1 MSELLKKFEW
11 VSAGELRKS
20 QPSKTENIIRRK
32 KREKLLARFIEW
44 SSILHSKGYTRV
56 HEINNI
62 IWKAIC
68 DEHYHASLNG
78 LIGSSSMMSDKFI
91 NDFIGSFPTWKS
103 MKKIIF
109 ERDQNKCTRCGSNK
123 YLEAHHLKQVRFGG
137 IPSERNLVTLCRS
150 CHKDE
155 RKA

>member
-1 MSELLKKFEW
+1 MNETFKTFEW
-11 VSAGELRKS
+11 VSAGELRKAT
-20 QPSKTENIIRRK
+20 PSATENMIRRK

-62 IWKAIC
+62 MWKAIC
-68 DEHYHASLNG
+68 DEHYHAQSNG
-78 LIGSSSMMSDKFI
+78 LLGQSSMIGEKFI
-91 NDFIGSFPTWKS
+91 NDFIDNLPTWKS

-109 ERDQNKCTRCGSNK
+109 ERDQNKCTRCGSKK

-137 IPSERNLVTLCRS
+137 LPSEKNLVTLCRS

-155 RKA
+155 GRA